1 MMTDP
6 VQLPDVAGPVAVK
19 YDLWWGRHAV
29 VVDGVKVPKVGR
41 NEFDLPTTT
50 GGTVRARLKTSWI
63 KPFPTLVLRDQAYPL
78 GPDTPAY
85 LTVLTMLPVLGVLG
99 GLLGIVVGFAAITA
113 NTGIVRTGLANGL
126 KALALLGVF
135 AVAVVIYLLIVTVI
149 YANA

>member
-1 MMTDP
+1 MLTDP
-6 VQLPDVAGPVAVK
+6 VHLPDVAGPVVVK

-29 VVDGVKVPKVGR
+29 IVNGAQIPKVGR

-50 GGTVRARLKTSWI
+50 GGTVRAHLKTSWI
-63 KPFPTLVLRDQAYPL
+63 KPFPTLVLRDQDYPL

-99 GLLGIVVGFAAITA
+99 GLLGIVVGIAALTV
-113 NTGIVRTGLANGL
+113 NTSIVRSRLTNGV

-135 AVAVVIYLLIVTVI
+135 AVAVVTYLFILTAIL
-149 YANA
+149 ANA